1 MSTKK
6 STREELID
14 RIRRSVENKTE
25 YLDWDQ
31 WVTERVNS
39 SGIDLSP
46 TDINKFVNWWSVSD
60 PDTSDTDVGTAVN
73 SDPTEPERKNYRIVD
88 KEVEYLG
95 HKFKIPGSFV
105 WTDEYSADEGSS
117 GTNTVDEK
125 AFVTSVNRLS
135 EMFKDAPDIWN
146 SDSSAV
152 TTTNKA

>member
-1 MSTKK
+1 MSKKK

-31 WVTERVNS
+31 WVMERVNS

-46 TDINKFVNWWSVSD
+46 KDINKFVNWWSVSE
-60 PDTSDTDVGTAVN
+60 PDSSDTDYGSSVN
-73 SDPTEPERKNYRIVD
+73 SDPAEPTRQEYRIVD

-95 HKFKIPGSFV
+95 HKFKIPGSVV
-105 WTDEYSADEGSS
+105 WDNEYSADEGSS
-117 GTNTVDEK
+117 STNTVDEK
-125 AFVTSVNRLS
+125 TFVTSVNRLS
-135 EMFKDAPDIWN
+135 EMFKDAADIWN